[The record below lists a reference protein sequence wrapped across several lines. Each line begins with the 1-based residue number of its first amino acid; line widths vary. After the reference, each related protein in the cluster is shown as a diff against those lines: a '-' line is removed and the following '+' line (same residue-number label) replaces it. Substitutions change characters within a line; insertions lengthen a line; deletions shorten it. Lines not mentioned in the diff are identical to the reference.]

1 MKKLKRRNADEVF
14 GLQKEITL
22 LKKDLAS
29 ILDKEKVVREKL
41 KEVEKECVIFFGKKL
56 KKKLKLESV
65 SYLYDEYS
73 ETHVLLQNRV
83 SDDFNEEECIIID
96 EIFIEMDIVGVIN
109 VTFLYDDGYYERY
122 HDYKRI
128 DI

>member
-1 MKKLKRRNADEVF
+1 MRVNAEEVF
-14 GLQKEITL
+14 GLQKEMML

-56 KKKLKLESV
+56 KKKLKLESI
-65 SYLYDEYS
+65 SYLYDEYHG
-73 ETHVLLQNRV
+73 THMLLHNRA
-83 SDDFNEEECIIID
+83 SDDFNEEEAILID
-96 EIFIEMDIVGVIN
+96 EVFIEMDIVGVIN
-109 VTFLYDDGYYERY
+109 VSFWYDDGYYEWY